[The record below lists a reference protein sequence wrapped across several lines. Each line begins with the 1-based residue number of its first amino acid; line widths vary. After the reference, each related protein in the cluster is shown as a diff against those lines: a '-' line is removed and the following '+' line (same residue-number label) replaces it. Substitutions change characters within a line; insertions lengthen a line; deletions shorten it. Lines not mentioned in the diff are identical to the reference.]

1 LDIEFRVLG
10 SLEVRVDG
18 KAMPLGTPKQRKL
31 LALLVLHASHLVSW
45 SCASLELWGDNPPE
59 SAPSNLRSYAAGLRA
74 LFLPEV
80 PSRLLTRPAGYLLRA
95 DDSEVDL
102 GRFSTLADEG
112 NAALEAHDAYRAI
125 RILGE
130 ALTLWRGEPAEDVPI
145 GPVLSPIVA
154 AIKERRISVAESYAA
169 ARLSIGETYPV
180 IGDLRDLL
188 ARNPCRERGWALLMA
203 AQYWAGDVAGALEAF
218 VAARSAFRD
227 HLGIEPGEQLQ
238 WLQRAILNHGLNLPQ
253 AAAFPVLT
261 EMALPRQ
268 DQRGRLGAA
277 IPQQLPAPRTILT
290 GCADQ
295 LRLVTSALAGSARH
309 GRARLAIV
317 HGPPGSGKSALALTA
332 AHQVAPRFPDGQL
345 YLDLSAAS
353 ASPLA
358 DADEVAGILLRAL
371 ASRTLGGVPA
381 AARLRSVLTGRRL
394 LMFLDNVADPC
405 LVRSLIPAEPRCAV
419 LVTSSQSLG
428 TLGAATRVVLD
439 RYKLLE
445 PPGDQLNRS
454 MKRAQ

>member
-1 LDIEFRVLG
+1 LRIDFRILG

-18 KAMPLGTPKQRKL
+18 QAIPLGTPKRRKL
-31 LALLVLHASHLVSW
+31 LTLLLLHANHVVSW
-45 SCASLELWGDNPPE
+45 PCASQELWSDHPPE
-59 SAPSNLRSYAAGLRA
+59 SAQSNLRSYATGLRA
-74 LFLPEV
+74 LFPSEV

-95 DDSEVDL
+95 EDSEVDL
-102 GRFSTLADEG
+102 GRFRTLADEG
-112 NAALEAHDAYRAI
+112 HAALEAHDGYRAV

-130 ALTLWRGEPAEDVPI
+130 ALALWRGEPAEDVPI
-145 GPVLSPIVA
+145 GPVLSPIIA
-154 AIKERRISVAESYAA
+154 ALKERRTSVAESYAA

-218 VAARSAFRD
+218 VAARAAFRD
-227 HLGIEPGEQLQ
+227 HLGIEPGEQMQ

-253 AAAFPVLT
+253 AAAFPALT

-268 DQRGRLGAA
+268 VQRGRLGAA
-277 IPQQLPAPRTILT
+277 VPQQLPAPRTILT
-290 GCADQ
+290 GCTDQ
-295 LRLVTSALAGSARH
+295 LRLVTSALAGSARR

-317 HGPPGSGKSALALTA
+317 HGTPGSGKSALALTA

-345 YLDLSAAS
+345 YLDLRVAG
-353 ASPLA
+353 ASPPA
-358 DADEVAGILLRAL
+358 NADEVADVLLRAI
-371 ASRTLGGVPA
+371 AGRTPGGVSA
-381 AARLRSVLTGRRL
+381 AAQLRSVLAGRRL
-394 LMFLDNVADPC
+394 LMFLDNVADPFI
-405 LVRSLIPAEPRCAV
+405 VRSLIPAEPRCAV

-428 TLGAATRVVLD
+428 TLGEATRVALD

-445 PPGDQLNRS
+445 LPGDQLSRS